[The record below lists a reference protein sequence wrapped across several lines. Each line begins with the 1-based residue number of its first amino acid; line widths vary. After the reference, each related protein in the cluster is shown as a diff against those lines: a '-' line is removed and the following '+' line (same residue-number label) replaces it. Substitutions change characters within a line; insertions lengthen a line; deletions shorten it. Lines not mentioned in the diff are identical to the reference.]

1 MTTKVR
7 PKNQTARAGVPLAV
21 RAMEGEWAP
30 DRINTGALHEQLS
43 YRAAGNPPG
52 TLPTTAISNCFPGL
66 ELDFRN
72 VWKKLFVGIE
82 MHESDNLVVGT
93 DPDPEEIRKLR
104 YHRLVAVS
112 IPGAEGATVQPLVIN
127 VRGPNP
133 RGRETDLG
141 LQALEWSNA
150 FAYLVAAGG
159 QRVTC
164 AFTPRQAFDPVS
176 PDAPTISVTLLVRS
190 FFEPGSAV
198 IARDLVEPGQLT
210 QSLCSPWQNDYRE
223 CACYYWAASRPD
235 FVNVEA
241 APGGTSTGDN
251 WMQVRGSQ
259 AGPYLP
265 DGFGGPGLLTYEDM
279 FRRWETELRFEI
291 AGRDTE

>member
-1 MTTKVR
+1 MTIKVR
-7 PKNQTARAGVPLAV
+7 PKNETARAGVPLAV
-21 RAMEGEWAP
+21 RAMEGKWAP
-30 DRINTGALHEQLS
+30 DRISTDALHEQLS

-72 VWKKLFVGIE
+72 VWKKLFAGIE
-82 MHESDNLVVGT
+82 MHESDNLVVDT
-93 DPDPEEIRKLR
+93 DSDPEEIRKLR
-104 YHRLVAVS
+104 YHRLVRVS
-112 IPGAEGATVQPLVIN
+112 IPRAKGALVQPLVIN
-127 VRGPNP
+127 VHGPNP
-133 RGRETDLG
+133 RGKETDLG
-141 LQALEWSNA
+141 AQALEWSNA

-164 AFTPRQAFDPVS
+164 EFTPRRAVNPVK

-235 FVNVEA
+235 FVNVET
-241 APGGTSTGDN
+241 APDGTSTGDN
-251 WMQVRGSQ
+251 WMQVRGSA

-265 DGFGGPGLLTYEDM
+265 DGFEGPGLLTYEDM